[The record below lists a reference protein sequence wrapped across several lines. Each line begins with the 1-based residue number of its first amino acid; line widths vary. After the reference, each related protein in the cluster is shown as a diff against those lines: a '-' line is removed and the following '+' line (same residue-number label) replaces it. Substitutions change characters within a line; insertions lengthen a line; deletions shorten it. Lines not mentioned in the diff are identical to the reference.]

1 MVPVSGLSCK
11 PESLPGAF
19 DPSVEAADFARALID
34 WFRREG
40 RDYPWRR
47 TRDPYAILVSEIML
61 QQTQIATVLGRGYYD
76 RWFRTFPDV
85 GSLAAA
91 PEDALLKAWE
101 GLGYYNRV
109 RNLQRAARA
118 VIDDHEGRFPETV
131 DGLLTLPG
139 VGRYTAGAVASF
151 AFDLPAPLVDGN
163 VARVFSR
170 LGDLHDPVDA
180 PATLRRLWDW
190 AAILIPA
197 KDARAYNNALM
208 ELGQQTCTKS
218 APSCQECPV
227 ARHCRTHEPETLPV
241 KKAARSTVAVIER
254 VVWSLYQWRVLLDRE
269 IGSRRRGLW
278 QLPALDPDLN
288 PIPVALGKWKYAI
301 THHRVELIAHRGSP
315 AECARPGDGE
325 WISVEHGLQGLALS
339 APHRRALESLL
350 ASEQFSLS
358 G

>member
-1 MVPVSGLSCK
+1 MVVVSGVSSK

-19 DPSVEAADFARALID
+19 DPSVEAADFARSLID

-76 RWFRTFPDV
+76 RWFGTFPDV

-118 VIDDHEGRFPETV
+118 VIDDHGGRFPDTV
-131 DGLLTLPG
+131 EGLLTLPG

-170 LGDLHDPVDA
+170 LGDLRDPGNVPWPDIA
-180 PATLRRLWDW
+180 G
-190 AAILIPA
+190 
-197 KDARAYNNALM
+197 LM
-208 ELGQQTCTKS
+208 SPK
-218 APSCQECPV
+218 
-227 ARHCRTHEPETLPV
+227 
-241 KKAARSTVAVIER
+241 RS
-254 VVWSLYQWRVLLDRE
+254 
-269 IGSRRRGLW
+269 
-278 QLPALDPDLN
+278 P
-288 PIPVALGKWKYAI
+288 
-301 THHRVELIAHRGSP
+301 
-315 AECARPGDGE
+315 
-325 WISVEHGLQGLALS
+325 
-339 APHRRALESLL
+339 
-350 ASEQFSLS
+350 
-358 G
+358 